1 MSSAPLCGIA
11 VNPDTI
17 RAQMQSAVMFGLT
30 AIYGEF
36 TLKNGRVEQSNF
48 DSYQML
54 RMNEAPVVEVHIHR
68 AAEAGWHRN
77 D

>member
-1 MSSAPLCGIA
+1 VSSAPLCGIA

-30 AIYGEF
+30 AALYGEV
-36 TLKNGRVEQSNF
+36 TLKNGRAEQSNF

-54 RMNEAPVVEVHIHR
+54 RMNEAPVVGAHTPRSGSGI
-68 AAEAGWHRN
+68 APK
-77 D
+77 